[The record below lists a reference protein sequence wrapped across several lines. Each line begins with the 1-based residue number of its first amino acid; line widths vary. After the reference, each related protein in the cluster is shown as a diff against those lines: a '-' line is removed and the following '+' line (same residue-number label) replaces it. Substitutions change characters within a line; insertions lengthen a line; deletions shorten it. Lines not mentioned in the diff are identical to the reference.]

1 MMYKLVCSLI
11 LGCLLLAPA
20 SAAAQDSGSDQPPP
34 PPTIEEIERGEAE
47 EPEAEEPGDEEPEA
61 EADSEADSE
70 PKQAPERAGRPS
82 SDVDPAGWDL
92 LERAVEHLAR
102 GESTQAH
109 RLLEQL
115 ADEYAD
121 HPAAAISADALVV
134 LRDKHEK
141 QQDTG
146 APDAAETATTA
157 ARAELAFFQ
166 TLHGLALGG
175 ELCIIAECDDPKA
188 VVALLGVGA
197 GVGLG
202 ASLGLSSDGIT
213 PGHALL
219 LNSGTTWGFANG
231 LMLSIALDTEFKQG
245 TAITAVG
252 QLAGLTTSSLLW
264 SELQP
269 TSGQVSMANSG
280 GFWAGWLAFWAHG
293 VNDFDADGE
302 TIATTMLLAADLG
315 ILGGALLAS
324 EQPMSRG
331 RTFVIDSGGILG
343 LLSGMGIYVFADADM
358 SSATGFSLM
367 TIAGTAAGL
376 GTATYLT
383 RDWDAPEDPGLSA
396 NWAITPTDGGAQLSV
411 GGSF

>member
-1 MMYKLVCSLI
+1 MMYKLVCSLV

-47 EPEAEEPGDEEPEA
+47 EPEAEEPEAEEPEA
-61 EADSEADSE
+61 EADSETDSE
-70 PKQAPERAGRPS
+70 AERAERPS

-109 RLLEQL
+109 RLLEQI

-121 HPAAAISADALVV
+121 HPAAALSADALAV
-134 LRDKHEK
+134 LRDKSDK
-141 QQDTG
+141 QPDSA
-146 APDAAETATTA
+146 APDAAESATTA

-166 TLHGLALGG
+166 TMHGLALGG

-197 GVGLG
+197 GIGLG

-231 LMLSIALDTEFKQG
+231 LMLSIALDTEFQEA

-252 QLAGLTTSSLLW
+252 QLAGLATSSLLW
-264 SELQP
+264 NELQP

-293 VNDFDADGE
+293 VNDFDADGQ
-302 TIATTMLLAADLG
+302 TIATTMLIAADLG
-315 ILGGALLAS
+315 ILGGALLAR

-343 LLSGMGIYVFADADM
+343 LLAGMGIYVFADADM

-367 TIAGTAAGL
+367 TIGGTAAGL

-383 RDWDAPEDPGLSA
+383 RDWDAPDDPDLSA

-411 GGSF
+411 GGRF